1 MLGVCY
7 YPEQWPR
14 AQWAQDAGRM
24 KALGLTY
31 VRVGEFAWSRFEPD
45 PGRPN
50 PQYDFAWFDD
60 VLAILGGAGLK
71 VVIGT
76 PTATPPKWLIDA
88 HQEILPASPVTG
100 QVRGFGSRRH
110 YDFSSDVYLE
120 HCRRIVTA
128 LAERYGEHPAV
139 CGWQT
144 DNELCCHDTALSASP
159 AARDRF
165 RLWCRDRYGT
175 PEALNAAWGNA
186 FWSMDYRS
194 FDEIELPV
202 LAVTETNPAHRLAWR
217 RFASDE
223 VVRFHD
229 AQVEILRR
237 LSPGRFVTHN
247 FIPMDET
254 GVDNVALARGLD
266 FASYDNYP
274 LGRTDLLM
282 AHEPAEVFRPFM
294 RTGHPDFGGLFFDW
308 SRGLAPGSGFWVME
322 QQPGPVNWAT
332 HNPAPA
338 PGMVRLWTLEA
349 FAHGAA
355 VVSYFRWR
363 QARFAQEQMHA
374 GLRRPDDSEAEAWP
388 EVEAVAG
395 ELSRLDLAASPP
407 AKARVA
413 LMADVEAQWVAEIER
428 QGSSYRYPTILMDHY
443 RALRALGVD
452 VDVIGP
458 ASDVDGYGLIVL
470 PSLPNPSAET
480 VQRLEASGAVLLFG
494 PRSGAKTEEFSIP
507 EGLPPGDV
515 LRALLPLRMLCVE
528 TLRPDCPEPLLW
540 NGKTYPSLTWR
551 ETIEACA
558 GTTVEATYGDG
569 AAAMVRHGQALYLA
583 TLSDRAFLTD
593 LFEALCAEA
602 GVETIR
608 LPETLRLRRRGRLTF
623 AFNYAETPAPAPAPP
638 GARFVLGA
646 ATIGPR
652 DAAAWMPD

>member
-7 YPEQWPR
+7 YPEQWPQTLWR
-14 AQWAQDAGRM
+14 EDARRM
-24 KALGLTY
+24 KALGLSH

-45 PGRPN
+45 PGV
-50 PQYDFAWFDD
+50 YDFAWFDE
-60 VLAILGGAGLK
+60 VLSILHDAGLK

-88 HQEILPASPVTG
+88 HPEILPVDPATG
-100 QVRGFGSRRH
+100 RVRGFGSRRH
-110 YDFSSDVYLE
+110 YDFSSEVYLQQ
-120 HCRRIVTA
+120 CRRIVET
-128 LAERYGEHPAV
+128 LAARYGEHPGV
-139 CGWQT
+139 VGWQT
-144 DNELCCHDTALSASP
+144 DNELCCHDTTLSASS

-165 RLWCRDRYGT
+165 RLWCRDRYRT
-175 PEALNAAWGNA
+175 PAALNAVWGNA
-186 FWSMDYRS
+186 FWSMEYRS

-202 LAVTETNPAHRLAWR
+202 GAVTETNPAHRLAWR

-254 GVDNVALARGLD
+254 GVDNRKLARGLD

-308 SRGLAPGSGFWVME
+308 TRNLGRGNGFWVME

-374 GLRRPDDSEAEAWP
+374 GLRRPDDTPAEAWP
-388 EVEAVAG
+388 EIEAVVAD
-395 ELSRLDLAASPP
+395 LARLDLDAHPQTR
-407 AKARVA
+407 ARVA
-413 LMADVEAQWVAEIER
+413 LMADHEAQWAGEIER
-428 QGSSYRYPTILMDHY
+428 QGSSYRYPAILMDHY
-443 RALRALGVD
+443 RALRTLGVD
-452 VDVIGP
+452 VDVIAP
-458 ASDVDGYGLIVL
+458 DDDFTGYALIVI
-470 PSLPNPSAET
+470 PSLPNPSADT
-480 VQRLEASGAVLLFG
+480 VQRLGMSDAILLFG
-494 PRSGAKTEEFSIP
+494 PRSGAKTDEFSIP
-507 EGLPPGDV
+507 DGLPPGEALRTLIPLRV
-515 LRALLPLRMLCVE
+515 LRIE
-528 TLRPDCPEPLLW
+528 TLRPDCPEPLHW
-540 NGKTYPSLTWR
+540 NGGAYPAVTWR
-551 ETIEACA
+551 ESLEPGA
-558 GTTVEATYGDG
+558 GAQTTATYGDG
-569 AAAMVRHGQALYLA
+569 AAAMVRSGRANYLGA
-583 TLSDRAFLTD
+583 LSDRAFLTD

-608 LPETLRLRRRGRLTF
+608 LPESLRLRTRGGLTF
-623 AFNYAETPAPAPAPP
+623 AMNYADAAVAAPAPG
-638 GARFVLGA
+638 GARFVLGGSV
-646 ATIGPR
+646 IGPR
-652 DAAAWMPD
+652 DVAVWMQH

>member
-7 YPEQWPR
+7 YPEQWP
-14 AQWAQDAGRM
+14 QTMWADDARRM

-45 PGRPN
+45 PGR
-50 PQYDFAWFDD
+50 YDFAWFDE
-60 VLAILGGAGLK
+60 VLTILHSEGLK

-88 HQEILPASPVTG
+88 HPEILPVSPVTG

-120 HCRRIVTA
+120 HCRRIVEA
-128 LAERYGEHPAV
+128 LAQRYGEHPAV
-139 CGWQT
+139 VGWQT
-144 DNELCCHDTALSASP
+144 DNELCCHDTTLSASA

-165 RLWCRDRYGT
+165 RLWCEDRYGT
-175 PEALNAAWGNA
+175 PQALNAAWGNA
-186 FWSMDYRS
+186 FWSMEVRS
-194 FDEIELPV
+194 FDELELPV
-202 LAVTETNPAHRLAWR
+202 LAVTETSPAHRLAWR

-229 AQVEILRR
+229 AQLTILRG

-254 GVDNVALARGLD
+254 GVDNHRLARDLD
-266 FASYDNYP
+266 FAAYDNYP

-282 AHEPAEVFRPFM
+282 ADEPAETFRPFM

-308 SRGLAPGSGFWVME
+308 TRGLGRDPGFWVME

-338 PGMVRLWTLEA
+338 PGMVRLWTCEA

-374 GLRRPDDSEAEAWP
+374 GLRRPDDSPAEAWP
-388 EVEAVAG
+388 EIEAVAAD
-395 ELSRLDLAASPP
+395 LARLDLVSTIPTR
-407 AKARVA
+407 ARVA
-413 LMADVEAQWVAEIER
+413 LLADVEAQWVGEIER
-428 QGSSYRYPTILMDHY
+428 QGSSYSYPTILMDHY
-443 RALRALGVD
+443 RALRSLGVD

-458 ASDVDGYGLIVL
+458 GSDFTGYALFVI
-470 PSLPNPSAET
+470 PSLPMPSADT
-480 VQRLEASGAVLLFG
+480 VRRLGESGAILLFG
-494 PRSGAKTEEFSIP
+494 PRSGGKTDEFSFP
-507 EGLPPGDV
+507 SGLPPGDALRSLIPLRV
-515 LRALLPLRMLCVE
+515 LRTE
-528 TLRPDCPEPLLW
+528 TLRPDCPEPLRW
-540 NGKTYPSLTWR
+540 NGAAYSAVTWR
-551 ETIEACA
+551 ESLEA
-558 GTTVEATYGDG
+558 GDG
-569 AAAMVRHGQALYLA
+569 AQVLA
-583 TLSDRAFLTD
+583 TFGDGAPAMLRSGRTIYLGALSDRRFLAD

-602 GVETIR
+602 GVETFR
-608 LPETLRLRRRGRLTF
+608 LPETLRLRRRGSLTF
-623 AFNYAETPAPAPAPP
+623 AMNYADAPVAAPAPP
-638 GARFVLGA
+638 GARFVLGG

-652 DAAAWMPD
+652 DVAAWMQD

>member
-1 MLGVCY
+1 M
-7 YPEQWPR
+7 
-14 AQWAQDAGRM
+14 WADDARRM

-45 PGRPN
+45 PGR
-50 PQYDFAWFDD
+50 YDFAWFDE
-60 VLAILGGAGLK
+60 VLAVLHGEGLR

-88 HQEILPASPVTG
+88 HPEILPVSPVTG
-100 QVRGFGSRRH
+100 HVRGFGSRRH

-120 HCRRIVTA
+120 HCRRIVEA
-128 LAERYGEHPAV
+128 LARRYGEHRAV
-139 CGWQT
+139 VGWQT
-144 DNELCCHDTALSASP
+144 DNELCCHDTTLSAST

-165 RLWCRDRYGT
+165 RLWCKLRYGT
-175 PEALNAAWGNA
+175 PQALNAAWGNA
-186 FWSMDYRS
+186 FWSMEVRS
-194 FDEIELPV
+194 FDELELPV

-229 AQVEILRR
+229 AQVEILRS

-254 GVDNVALARGLD
+254 GVDNHRLARDLD
-266 FASYDNYP
+266 FAAYDNYP

-282 AHEPAEVFRPFM
+282 ADEPAETFRPFM

-308 SRGLAPGSGFWVME
+308 TRGLGRTSGFWVME

-374 GLRRPDDSEAEAWP
+374 GLRRPDDSPAEAWP
-388 EVEAVAG
+388 EIEAVAAD
-395 ELSRLDLAASPP
+395 LARLDLAAVTPTR
-407 AKARVA
+407 ARVA
-413 LMADVEAQWVAEIER
+413 LLAEVEAQWVGEIER

-443 RALRALGVD
+443 RALRSLGVD

-458 ASDVDGYGLIVL
+458 GSDFAGYALIVI
-470 PSLPNPSAET
+470 PSLPMPSPDT
-480 VQRLEASGAVLLFG
+480 VRRLDDSGAILLFG
-494 PRSGAKTEEFSIP
+494 PRSGAKADEFSIP
-507 EGLPPGDV
+507 HGLPPGDALRSLIPLRV
-515 LRALLPLRMLCVE
+515 LRVE

-540 NGKTYPSLTWR
+540 NGATYPALTWR
-551 ETIEACA
+551 ESLEP
-558 GTTVEATYGDG
+558 GEGVEVLATFGDG
-569 AAAMVRHGQALYLA
+569 GPAMVRRGRAFYLA
-583 TLSDRAFLTD
+583 ALSSRDFLAD
-593 LFEALCAEA
+593 LVEALCAEA
-602 GVETIR
+602 GVETVR
-608 LPETLRLRRRGRLTF
+608 LPQTLRLRRRGPLTF
-623 AFNYAETPAPAPAPP
+623 AMNYADAPVAAPAPAS
-638 GARFVLGA
+638 ARFVLGG

-652 DAAAWMPD
+652 DVAVWMQD

>member
-14 AQWAQDAGRM
+14 EMWREDARRM
-24 KALGLTY
+24 QALGLSY
-31 VRVGEFAWSRFEPD
+31 VRIGEFAWSRLEPD
-45 PGRPN
+45 PGR
-50 PQYDFAWFDD
+50 YDFAWFDE
-60 VLAILGGAGLK
+60 VLGLLGQAGLK
-71 VVIGT
+71 AVIGT
-76 PTATPPKWLIDA
+76 PTATPPKWLIDS
-88 HQEILPASPVTG
+88 HPEILPVSPVTG
-100 QVRGFGSRRH
+100 HARGFGSRRH

-120 HCRRIVTA
+120 HCRRIVTV
-128 LAERYGEHPAV
+128 LASRYGDHPAV

-144 DNELCCHDTALSASP
+144 DNELCCHDTTLSAST

-165 RLWCRDRYGT
+165 RLWCRGRYGT

-237 LSPGRFVTHN
+237 VSPGRFVTHN

-294 RTGHPDFGGLFFDW
+294 RTGHPDFSGLFFDW
-308 SRGLAPGSGFWVME
+308 TRGLAPGSSFWVME

-374 GLRRPDDSEAEAWP
+374 GLRRPDDTPAEAWS
-388 EVEAVAG
+388 EVEAVAE
-395 ELSRLDLAASPP
+395 ELSRLDLAASAP

-413 LMADVEAQWVAEIER
+413 LMADTQAQWVAEIER

-443 RALRALGVD
+443 RALRTLGVD
-452 VDVIGP
+452 VDVVGP
-458 ASDVDGYGLIVL
+458 GSDLDGYALIVI
-470 PSLPNPSAET
+470 PSLPNPSADT
-480 VQRLEASGAVLLFG
+480 IRRLQASGAILLLG
-494 PRSGAKTEEFSIP
+494 PRSGAKTDEFSIP
-507 EGLPPGDV
+507 EGLPPGDA
-515 LRALLPLRMLCVE
+515 LRALLPLRVLCVE
-528 TLRPDCPEPLLW
+528 TLRPDCPEPLHW
-540 NGKTYPSLTWR
+540 NGQTYRSLTWR
-551 ETIEACA
+551 EIIEP
-558 GTTVEATYGDG
+558 GEDVTVEATYDDG
-569 AAAMVRHGQALYLA
+569 SPAMVRHGRAIYLA
-583 TLSDRAFLTD
+583 TLSDRTFLTD
-593 LFEALCAEA
+593 LFQSLCAEA
-602 GVETIR
+602 GVDTVR
-608 LPETLRLRRRGRLTF
+608 LPETLRLRRRDRLTF
-623 AFNYAETPAPAPAPP
+623 AFNYAETPVAAPAPAD
-638 GARFVLGA
+638 ARFVLGG

-652 DAAAWMPD
+652 DVAVWMPD